1 MVIVAAVDRSEH
13 AKKVAREAGYLAT
26 AFGDSLVLIHVMSRS
41 EFIEIESTNVEQ
53 SGEAVDIEEIRE
65 KASKHADDAA
75 ADLSMDYETVG
86 GFGEI
91 ATVVNEYASEHDAR
105 YIVVGGRKRSPTG
118 KAIFG
123 STTQDVLLNAEFPV
137 LTVF

>member
-13 AKKVAREAGYLAT
+13 AKEVASEAEELAA
-26 AFGDSLVLIHVMSRS
+26 AFDDSLVLIHVMSRS

-65 KASKHADDAA
+65 TASKHAEDAA
-75 ADLSMDYETVG
+75 ADISMSYKTIG

-91 ATVVNEYASEHDAR
+91 VTVVNEYASDHDAR

-123 STTQDVLLNAEFPV
+123 STTQDILLNAEFPV